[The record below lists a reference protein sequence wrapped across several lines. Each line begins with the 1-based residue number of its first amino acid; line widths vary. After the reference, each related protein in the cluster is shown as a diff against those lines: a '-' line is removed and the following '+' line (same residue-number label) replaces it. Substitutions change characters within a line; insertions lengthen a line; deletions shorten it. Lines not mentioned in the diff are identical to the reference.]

1 VTILEQNHPNF
12 FKHGLMSKNLQIP
25 FAPWKSRNGI
35 SLYSSGISL
44 LLRYFELSV
53 VNLVDD
59 VMRRFAVDGAAD
71 GLSGAQDLLDGA
83 FQLTS
88 HGSLLHDAG
97 NVDDFFEWNIS
108 AVLDV
113 LDLLAVTRRF
123 LESADEKSRG
133 AGNDADGS
141 LTVLDRQL
149 DGDAET
155 FPVLGGFGDVITDLL
170 GRKTEWSNLRS
181 KGGSGSDFTTDGT
194 KADNLDFSGIELGRH
209 FVDSWKRRI
218 SQKSYT

>member
-1 VTILEQNHPNF
+1 MVSCPRI
-12 FKHGLMSKNLQIP
+12 SK
-25 FAPWKSRNGI
+25 FH
-35 SLYSSGISL
+35 SL
-44 LLRYFELSV
+44 LFRDFELSV

-71 GLSGAQDLLDGA
+71 GLSGAQDLLNGA

-123 LESADEKSRG
+123 LESTDEKSRG

-155 FPVLGGFGDVITDLL
+155 FPVLGGFG
-170 GRKTEWSNLRS
+170 
-181 KGGSGSDFTTDGT
+181 SDFTTDGT

-209 FVDSWKRRI
+209 FVNSWK
-218 SQKSYT
+218 